1 MDLTTLVSRFRRI
14 AERECSAC
22 AVDRDATRRLLTLI
36 AGLTQLEAQSALVHL
51 MGQLPMSDVYAAA
64 LAGKR
69 TAGDVS
75 GCEDER

>member
-1 MDLTTLVSRFRRI
+1 
-14 AERECSAC
+14 
-22 AVDRDATRRLLTLI
+22 LTLI
-36 AGLTQLEAQSALVHL
+36 AGLTRLEAQSALVHL